1 MFQTPPPEGGGL
13 EPHPSEPA
21 VSGANGVRCTEPYV
35 RRNDNVEEKRMST
48 NKNTYKKVGL
58 IALVAAVAA
67 GIIYVFYRR
76 NKKRNPPTQG
86 NR

>member
-1 MFQTPPPEGGGL
+1 
-13 EPHPSEPA
+13 
-21 VSGANGVRCTEPYV
+21 
-35 RRNDNVEEKRMST
+35 MST